1 MKNYIVTL
9 TNGSKASV
17 LANNAVKGN
26 TPFVLGFDGGCITF
40 EYPIADIEEYE
51 CVETK
56 QEKTEKPVM
65 NIEAVES
72 KRTIT
77 RALISVYLDEL
88 YIYAISNKLYDA
100 AMKVNAV
107 RNSKVK
113 YAPVISTILSDTDK
127 DKMLRSIVV
136 FYDIT
141 A

>member
-1 MKNYIVTL
+1 
-9 TNGSKASV
+9 
-17 LANNAVKGN
+17 
-26 TPFVLGFDGGCITF
+26 
-40 EYPIADIEEYE
+40 
-51 CVETK
+51 
-56 QEKTEKPVM
+56 M